1 MKIKVLSL
9 AASLLATLVATS
21 AMANSISGLISADK
35 EAAKEIKSGGTL
47 FIFAKNAGGK
57 AGDGQMPIAVQRIA
71 NPKFPVKFELGPENA
86 MVQGT
91 PFVGPFTVY
100 ARYSQVGNAT
110 DKSGPEGATAD
121 GKKIKAGDKDLKI
134 ELKKKP

>member
-1 MKIKVLSL
+1 MKFRVVSL
-9 AASLLATLVATS
+9 ASSLLVTFIAAA
-21 AMANSISGLISADK
+21 AMANPISGLISVDSD
-35 EAAKEIKSGGTL
+35 AAKEIKTGGTL

-57 AGDGQMPIAVQRIA
+57 AGDGQMPVAVQRIA
-71 NPKFPVKFELGPENA
+71 DPKFPVKFQLGPENA

-110 DKSGPEGATAD
+110 DKTGPQGATAE
-121 GKKIKAGDKDLKI
+121 GKKIQPGDKDLKI
-134 ELKKKP
+134 ELKKK

>member
-1 MKIKVLSL
+1 MKTMLVSL
-9 AASLLATLVATS
+9 FFTLVS
-21 AMANSISGLISADK
+21 IANPISGLISVDK
-35 EAAKEIKSGGTL
+35 GAAKEIKSGGTL

-57 AGDGQMPIAVQRIA
+57 AGDGQMPVAVQRIA
-71 NPKFPVKFELGPENA
+71 DPKFPVKFELGPENA

-91 PFVGPFTVY
+91 PFIGPFTVY

-121 GKKIKAGDKDLKI
+121 GKKIKPGDKDLKI
-134 ELKKKP
+134 ELKKK